1 MGKLLYFIWK
11 NEDCRSKGIRL
22 ATPIPIVR
30 PEERVKHV
38 EIPGRSGDLTQLEGE
53 NIFNSY
59 IQTASIMVPGWFNV
73 REVYSWLRG
82 SGFVTFHGEPD
93 RRQMARIIGA
103 ITLNKHSHNLDWW
116 VGEVQ
121 FYCQPLKELLSEPL
135 VTVTSSGTVVENIG
149 DVDCKPRILATASG
163 TEMTININGRELTIS
178 GLTSGQN
185 YLIDC
190 DIMDV
195 LTADETA
202 VLTANSEGDF
212 PILERGDN
220 VVYGTGWSSLRI
232 ERRERFL

>member
-59 IQTASIMVPGWFNV
+59 IQTASIMVPGWYHI

-103 ITLNKHSHNLDWW
+103 IPLNKHSHNLDWW

-178 GLTSGQN
+178 DLTSGQN

>member
-59 IQTASIMVPGWFNV
+59 IQTASIMVPGWYHI

-121 FYCQPLKELLSEPL
+121 FYCQHLKELLSEPL

-178 GLTSGQN
+178 DLTSGQN

>member
-59 IQTASIMVPGWFNV
+59 IQTASIMVPGWYHI

-178 GLTSGQN
+178 DLTSGQN

-220 VVYGTGWSSLRI
+220 VVYGTGWSILRI

>member
-22 ATPIPIVR
+22 ATPIPILR

-59 IQTASIMVPGWFNV
+59 IQTASIMVPGWYHI

-178 GLTSGQN
+178 DLTSGQN

>member
-59 IQTASIMVPGWFNV
+59 IQTASIMVPGWYHI

-103 ITLNKHSHNLDWW
+103 ITLNKYSHNLDWW

-178 GLTSGQN
+178 DLTSGQN

>member
-59 IQTASIMVPGWFNV
+59 IQTASIMVPGWYHI

-178 GLTSGQN
+178 DLTSGQN